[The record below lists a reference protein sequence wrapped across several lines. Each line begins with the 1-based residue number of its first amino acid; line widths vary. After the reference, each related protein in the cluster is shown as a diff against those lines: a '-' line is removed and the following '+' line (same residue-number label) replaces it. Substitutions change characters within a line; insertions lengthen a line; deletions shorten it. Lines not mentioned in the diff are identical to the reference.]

1 VKGSAAVTIALA
13 AVLVLPAACERPP
26 LVLTPAGPPT
36 ATCPVGGCH
45 TGDGAP
51 LPQGGIGPD
60 CVSRGD
66 SPCGGAS
73 ATECT
78 ERALA
83 AWSEATDDR
92 AVACVAR
99 IFAEACSL
107 DDARACG
114 FAGRLWLDGRGV
126 SRDTKRGLELLMGA
140 CDDGVATA
148 CAVGIRWAN
157 EPANAGE
164 MKSAPDLLARL
175 EAERTCLAGQGDAC
189 LQVGLLFFSGR
200 DAYPRDRTRAMKAF
214 ERGCDLGDSRA
225 CRHLG
230 RSLFL
235 AEGVAQD
242 VERAATV
249 LARACHSGDGPGCST
264 LGSLTERGQG
274 VARDVAKARAL
285 YHDGC
290 TAGDVSGCLH
300 AEMLLAQPAVGPH
313 DPEHT
318 LARWS
323 SACDGGHDARA
334 CAFVAILY
342 QDGAG
347 RIRRDDALSEKA
359 MTRACELGEGRACE
373 WVQSH
378 PGD

>member
-126 SRDTKRGLELLMGA
+126 SRDTKRGL
-140 CDDGVATA
+140 
-148 CAVGIRWAN
+148 
-157 EPANAGE
+157 
-164 MKSAPDLLARL
+164 
-175 EAERTCLAGQGDAC
+175 
-189 LQVGLLFFSGR
+189 
-200 DAYPRDRTRAMKAF
+200 
-214 ERGCDLGDSRA
+214 
-225 CRHLG
+225 
-230 RSLFL
+230 
-235 AEGVAQD
+235 
-242 VERAATV
+242 
-249 LARACHSGDGPGCST
+249 
-264 LGSLTERGQG
+264 
-274 VARDVAKARAL
+274 
-285 YHDGC
+285 
-290 TAGDVSGCLH
+290 
-300 AEMLLAQPAVGPH
+300 
-313 DPEHT
+313 
-318 LARWS
+318 
-323 SACDGGHDARA
+323 
-334 CAFVAILY
+334 
-342 QDGAG
+342 
-347 RIRRDDALSEKA
+347 
-359 MTRACELGEGRACE
+359 
-373 WVQSH
+373 
-378 PGD
+378 